1 VNQLAPSRERGGRQ
15 GGPIHYLEKQ
25 KMTKVESDPRL
36 GIPVA
41 QWSKKS
47 TPKSRAAFVRAY
59 DRAGSQDAQDR
70 LHEDKFVEV
79 AK

>member
-1 VNQLAPSRERGGRQ
+1 
-15 GGPIHYLEKQ
+15 
-25 KMTKVESDPRL
+25 MTKVESDPRL